1 MVIYPIS
8 DARPRAAP
16 GVVHGA
22 ARGLRRRPA
31 ELRRERAAL
40 PLDGACGAPIPPGT
54 AGGRRGGCRLRQA
67 NLRMKNL
74 AKIEDQPIF
83 SDVP

>member
-1 MVIYPIS
+1 MVNSPCS
-8 DARPRAAP
+8 RPRAAP

-40 PLDGACGAPIPPGT
+40 PLDGACGAPIPPGA
-54 AGGRRGGCRLRQA
+54 AGGHRGDAVWPGDHFWMSHDL
-67 NLRMKNL
+67 
-74 AKIEDQPIF
+74 P
-83 SDVP
+83 V